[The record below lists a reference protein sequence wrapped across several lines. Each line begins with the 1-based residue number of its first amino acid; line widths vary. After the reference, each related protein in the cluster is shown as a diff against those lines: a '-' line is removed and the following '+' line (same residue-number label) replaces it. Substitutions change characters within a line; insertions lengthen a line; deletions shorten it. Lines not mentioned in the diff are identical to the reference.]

1 MCSEK
6 ISARL
11 DDRRAQG
18 RKGRAMAKKKRSNLD
33 EAIGKALHGTRNK
46 VYRLKKK
53 GASASEIAAIDPRKT
68 DWQPSRSGAPGSAT
82 LYERYRK
89 RELNAREKGELLRQ
103 LKDFNE
109 RGNAYSAVG
118 NGRFTSSKAQ
128 ERFGAMLEGVNKT
141 RKKTLENIA
150 KSGVYYQFGAPGV
163 DVGGMSE
170 WDFVHYVS
178 RDLSPL
184 KRTEP
189 FTSSKEIARATKTV
203 LGATSS
209 MSRVLKKS
217 ELWRKVA
224 RNKLIDNDQREVACA
239 IGRMTAKEFLEM
251 VTLTDFNVQMSDFQ
265 YDDYYSKQG
274 HTKERNLAAVQ
285 SESSAYMLDLVN
297 RFSPHNAERAA
308 KA

>member
-1 MCSEK
+1 
-6 ISARL
+6 
-11 DDRRAQG
+11 
-18 RKGRAMAKKKRSNLD
+18 MAKRRRSNLD

-53 GASASEIAAIDPRKT
+53 GASASELAAIDPRKT
-68 DWQPSRSGAPGSAT
+68 DWRSSRGGAPGSAT

-89 RELNAREKGELLRQ
+89 GELNTREKVEFLRQ

-109 RGNAYSAVG
+109 RENKYTSTGG
-118 NGRFTSSKAQ
+118 GRFISSKAQ
-128 ERFGAMLEGVNKT
+128 ERFGAMVEGVNKT
-141 RKKTLENIA
+141 RKRTLDTIVKGGA
-150 KSGVYYQFGAPGV
+150 YYQFGAPGV
-163 DVGGMSE
+163 DVASMSE
-170 WDFVHYVS
+170 WDFEHYVS

-189 FTSSKEIARATKTV
+189 FTSSKEIARASKTL

-217 ELWRKVA
+217 EHWRKVA
-224 RNKLIDNDQREVACA
+224 RNKLIDNNQRELADA

-251 VTLTDFNVQMSDFQ
+251 ITLTDFNVQMSDFQ

-297 RFSPHNAERAA
+297 RFSPQNSDHAA
-308 KA
+308 KAR